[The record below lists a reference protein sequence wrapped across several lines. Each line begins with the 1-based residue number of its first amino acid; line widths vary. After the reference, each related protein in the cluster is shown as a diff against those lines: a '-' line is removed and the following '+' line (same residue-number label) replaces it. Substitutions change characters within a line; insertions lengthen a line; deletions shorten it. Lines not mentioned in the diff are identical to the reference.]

1 MGEVSPQGVARALEA
16 LYKDPA
22 RRQELSRAAGGIAR
36 NPAYSWSAITR
47 QFDDLI
53 VELASGAARRQPQD
67 LPEKN

>member
-22 RRQELSRAAGGIAR
+22 RRQELSRAAGGIAQ